1 LDISKY
7 ISLVDK
13 SVLVVDDNEMNL
25 KVAGRMLNKLGV
37 KSTLVDSGQAAIKLL
52 ESNSFDFILLDI
64 QMPGLDGLETAKH
77 LRTLGVS
84 TPIIAYT
91 AHALTSDI
99 QKCFDAGMN
108 EHLAKPV
115 LLEQLADKLIS
126 VLSA

>member
-1 LDISKY
+1 MDINKY
-7 ISLVDK
+7 ISLADK

-25 KVAGRMLNKLGV
+25 KVAGRMLKKLGV
-37 KSTLVDSGQAAIKLL
+37 KSTLVDSGQAAIELL
-52 ESNSFDFILLDI
+52 ESNSFDSILLDI

-77 LRTLGVS
+77 LRATGLS

-91 AHALTSDI
+91 AHALNSDI

-115 LLEQLADKLIS
+115 LLEQLADTLLS
-126 VLSA
+126 VLRT